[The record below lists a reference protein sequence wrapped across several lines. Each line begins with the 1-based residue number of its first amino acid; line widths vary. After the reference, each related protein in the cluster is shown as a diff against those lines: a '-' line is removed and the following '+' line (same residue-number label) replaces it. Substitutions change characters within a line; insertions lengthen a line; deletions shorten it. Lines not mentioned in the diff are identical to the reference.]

1 MDKYVFEA
9 ISRMNCRT
17 DTLANKVRNLEG
29 NVALDRVAIITASI
43 AIFVGYRF
51 TVQTHRELIRL
62 RAQIEGE

>member
-17 DTLANKVRNLEG
+17 DTLTDKVRNLEG
-29 NVALDRVAIITASI
+29 NVALNRVAIITALI
-43 AIFVGYRF
+43 AVFVGYRF
-51 TVQTHRELIRL
+51 TVRIHRELIRL